1 MLCRT
6 ANDLY
11 WTARHI
17 ERAENT
23 ARMIDIAQRIEL
35 LPERTEGGRQEA
47 AAWRRALEAL
57 GLAPE
62 YVARH
67 GAVTPARV
75 LRFLCLEPENPS
87 SIYTCVRAARESARA
102 QRGAITVEMY
112 EDINTSW
119 LEMRALGSER
129 FENDGLPRFIE
140 WVKTRSASFRGV
152 TVGTMGRDEGY
163 QFMRLGV
170 FTERADC
177 CVRMLDIKYSEPLTG
192 EAGDARKALG
202 YYQWSALLYAMSAF
216 ETYRRLYR
224 TAITPERVAEL
235 MILRE
240 DLPRSLAA
248 CTSAIHGVLQN
259 LSGQPKSEVV
269 RLAGILAAE
278 TRYGRI
284 DAILAEGMDVYLERF
299 MGRLFALAAEVDRH
313 FLIATDVDAS
323 ATAAA

>member
-11 WTARHI
+11 WTSRHI

-23 ARMIDIAQRIEL
+23 ARMIDVAQRIEL
-35 LPERTEGGRQEA
+35 LPERTEAGRQDPA
-47 AAWRRALEAL
+47 VWRRALDAL
-57 GLAPE
+57 GLLPAYTERRGPI
-62 YVARH
+62 
-67 GAVTPARV
+67 VTSKV
-75 LRFLCLEPENPS
+75 LHYLCLDAENPS
-87 SIYTCVRAARESARA
+87 SIYASVRSARESARA

-112 EDINTSW
+112 EDLNTSW
-119 LEMRALGSER
+119 FDIRKLGHEQ
-129 FENDGLPRFIE
+129 FESDGLPRFIE
-140 WVKTRSASFRGV
+140 WIKTRSASFRGV

-170 FTERADC
+170 FMERADYC
-177 CVRMLDIKYSEPLTG
+177 IRMLDIKYSEPLTG

-248 CTSAIHGVLQN
+248 CTSAILAVLIT
-259 LSGQPKSEVV
+259 LSGQPRSEVA
-269 RLAGILAAE
+269 RQAGALAAE

-284 DAILAEGMDVYLERF
+284 EEILAEGMDVYLSRF
-299 MGRLFALAAEVDRH
+299 MQRLFALAGEIDRH
-313 FLIATDVDAS
+313 FLLVGDV
-323 ATAAA
+323 AAAGA

>member
-17 ERAENT
+17 ERAENL
-23 ARMIDIAQRIEL
+23 ARLIDVAQRIEL
-35 LPERTEGGRQEA
+35 LPERTEAGRQDP
-47 AAWRRALEAL
+47 AAWRRALDAL
-57 GLAPE
+57 GLVPA
-62 YVARH
+62 YTKRH
-67 GAVTPARV
+67 GAVVASKV
-75 LRFLCLEPENPS
+75 LHYLCLDAENPS
-87 SIYTCVRAARESARA
+87 SIYTSVRAARESARA

-112 EDINTSW
+112 EDLNTSW
-119 LEMRALGSER
+119 FDMRKLGHEQ
-129 FENDGLPRFIE
+129 FESDGLPRFIE
-140 WVKTRSASFRGV
+140 WIKTRSASFRGV

-170 FTERADC
+170 FMERADYC
-177 CVRMLDIKYSEPLTG
+177 IRMLDIKYSEPLTG

-248 CTSAIHGVLQN
+248 CTSAILAVLIT
-259 LSGQPKSEVV
+259 LSGQPRSEVA
-269 RLAGILAAE
+269 RQAGALAAE

-284 DAILAEGMDVYLERF
+284 EEILAEGMDVYLSRF
-299 MGRLFALAAEVDRH
+299 MQRLFALAGEIDRH
-313 FLIATDVDAS
+313 FLLAGDVSMPAV
-323 ATAAA
+323 AA